1 MECNRSISITASEDR
16 GRVNV
21 AVVVAVVVVVVAVV
35 VVDDDDDDDT
45 NQRRIQDSLK
55 HLRWSSFA
63 KTITI

>member
-21 AVVVAVVVVVVAVV
+21 AVVVAVV

>member
-21 AVVVAVVVVVVAVV
+21 AVVVAVVV